1 MKAPRASNPR
11 RPAGGSR
18 RVPRTGAEA
27 AVELVRVEFERAR
40 HLRELDQ
47 LRLRAAASVRR
58 LDALDDRARAL
69 CSRIAER
76 GDGEEDS

>member
-1 MKAPRASNPR
+1 
-11 RPAGGSR
+11 
-18 RVPRTGAEA
+18 
-27 AVELVRVEFERAR
+27 VELVRVEFERAR